1 LADPVQPG
9 VPCAKGIVCYC
20 LDEFSKGRGARTR
33 LTRLRDAI
41 MAIASRD
48 YQGLEVV
55 FDQYLF
61 PYCISDANE
70 RSRAVTFLR
79 RYWFDPGSPDAFF
92 AGFPPARIYAEGV
105 LKALE
110 LSLNGRRVVP
120 LNAWWILDTTEPKML
135 VLADVDNQG
144 VTVGG
149 RVTLLVVTPRPSGRV
164 RPRGAAILGQT
175 AQAWVSERQDNQVVT
190 VAVRDLP

>member
-1 LADPVQPG
+1 MADPVQPG
-9 VPCAKGIVCYC
+9 VPCAKGVVCYC

-41 MAIASRD
+41 MAIAPVD

-61 PYCISDANE
+61 PYCVGDATE
-70 RSRAVTFLR
+70 RTRAVNFLR

-92 AGFPPARIYAEGV
+92 PGFPVARIYAEGV

-110 LSLNGRRVVP
+110 LALNGRRIVP
-120 LNAWWILDTTEPKML
+120 LNAWWVLDTTEPKML

-144 VTVGG
+144 ITIGG
-149 RVTLLVVTPRPSGRV
+149 RVTLLVTTPRPRGRD
-164 RPRGAAILGQT
+164 RPAGAAILGQT
-175 AQAWVSERQDNQVVT
+175 AQAWVSQRQDSQVAT
-190 VAVRDLP
+190 LAVRQLP

>member
-1 LADPVQPG
+1 
-9 VPCAKGIVCYC
+9 
-20 LDEFSKGRGARTR
+20 
-33 LTRLRDAI
+33 
-41 MAIASRD
+41 MAIASND

-61 PYCISDANE
+61 PYCINCFSDANE
-70 RSRAVTFLR
+70 RTRAVAFLR
-79 RYWFDPGSPDAFF
+79 RYWFDLGSPDAFF
-92 AGFPPARIYAEGV
+92 PGFPVARIYAEGV

-175 AQAWVSERQDNQVVT
+175 AQAWVSERQDSQVVT

>member
-1 LADPVQPG
+1 
-9 VPCAKGIVCYC
+9 
-20 LDEFSKGRGARTR
+20 
-33 LTRLRDAI
+33 
-41 MAIASRD
+41 MAIASSG

-70 RSRAVTFLR
+70 RTRSVAFLR

-92 AGFPPARIYAEGV
+92 PGFPVVRIYAEGV

-135 VLADVDNQG
+135 VLADVNDQG

-149 RVTLLVVTPRPSGRV
+149 RVTLLVVTPRPRGGGT
-164 RPRGAAILGQT
+164 PRGPAILGET
-175 AQAWVSERQDNQVVT
+175 AQAWASERQDNR
-190 VAVRDLP
+190 VAIIFVRDLR